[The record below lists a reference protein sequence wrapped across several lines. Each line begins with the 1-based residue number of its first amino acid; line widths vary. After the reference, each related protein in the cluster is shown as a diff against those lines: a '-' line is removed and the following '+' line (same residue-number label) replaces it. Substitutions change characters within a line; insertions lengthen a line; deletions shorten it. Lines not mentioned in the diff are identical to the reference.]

1 MQRFRSWFAGLA
13 VLALALLAVTFVV
26 AATYTRSATL
36 VQLVQPAEAGA
47 ADLFGS
53 ATTGPGTP
61 IGSPQVMIIRDQ
73 GAFLEGQTDSG
84 VRYVSDT
91 YLRDNGIYPLQL
103 KSVELIRTVV
113 ALSCAAAALLFAVL
127 WWLAGR
133 RRAGVP
139 TR

>member
-13 VLALALLAVTFVV
+13 VLALALLAVTVVV

-36 VQLVQPAEAGA
+36 VQLVQPAEAGT

-53 ATTGPGTP
+53 ATGPGTP

-84 VRYVSDT
+84 ARYVSDT

-113 ALSCAAAALLFAVL
+113 ALSCAAAALLFAAL

-133 RRAGVP
+133 RAVRVP
-139 TR
+139 A